1 METLR
6 YFQQVIVVLQSD
18 IYLSGLVPSRS
29 LFDDHGQNLLV
40 SCHEI

>member
-6 YFQQVIVVLQSD
+6 YFQQVIVALLSD
-18 IYLSGLVPSRS
+18 IYSSGLVPSRS
-29 LFDDHGQNLLV
+29 LFDDHGQNLST